1 MFRRQIHEKIENQ
14 LSVVMEFKSRENI
27 KLIEKGTTMLKGTEV
42 SRKFMKAVNCICV
55 EFKLG
60 CVEEF

>member
-1 MFRRQIHEKIENQ
+1 
-14 LSVVMEFKSRENI
+14 MEFKSRENI

-60 CVEEF
+60 CIEEF